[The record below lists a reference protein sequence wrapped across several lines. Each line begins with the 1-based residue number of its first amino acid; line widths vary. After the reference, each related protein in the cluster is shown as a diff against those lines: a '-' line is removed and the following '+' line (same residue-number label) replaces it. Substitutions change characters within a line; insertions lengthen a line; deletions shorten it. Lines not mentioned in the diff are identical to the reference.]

1 MPLIELLGLVA
12 GALSC
17 VSFVPQLLKLLR
29 EKNAEGISR
38 RMYFVT
44 VSAFTLWTL
53 YGVSLGRWALII
65 ANGVCLLLSIS
76 ILALQIR
83 YTRKQGARSAPYG
96 AK

>member
-1 MPLIELLGLVA
+1 MPWIELLGLTA

-44 VSAFTLWTL
+44 VTAFSLWTL
-53 YGVSLGRWALII
+53 YGVFVERWALIVS
-65 ANGVCLLLSIS
+65 NGVCLLLSS
-76 ILALQIR
+76 CILVLQFR
-83 YTRKQGARSAPYG
+83 FSRDKGRRPAH
-96 AK
+96 